1 MSESDTQKVAIIT
14 GAASGI
20 GRATAELFARSGY
33 KVAIF
38 DVDRNIE
45 KVAASIR
52 HTGSTCLSAVGN
64 VGDEGDVRSFIELV
78 LDEFAGIDVLVN
90 NAGIVLVSPVEEIDL
105 ADFLSV
111 VRVNLGG
118 AFLFC
123 KYVVP
128 VMKKQRGG
136 SIVNM
141 GSVSGHVGQVDYSV
155 YGATKSSV
163 IAFTRA
169 LPWELAPH
177 HIRVNS
183 ISPGSVDT
191 PMLRGDIEIESGRT
205 GLPYEEV
212 KRMREAEQA
221 FNRWASLEEIAEAVF
236 FIAGEKA
243 SFITGTDLLVDCGW
257 VAK

>member
-20 GRATAELFARSGY
+20 GRATAELFARNGY

-64 VGDEGDVRSFIELV
+64 VGNEGDVRSFIELV

-141 GSVSGHVGQVDYSV
+141 GSVSGHVGQVDHSV

-169 LPWELAPH
+169 LAWELAPH

-212 KRMREAEQA
+212 KRMREADQA